1 MTRLTTVGKVQAR
14 GECGVQHRLSGG
26 DSDRP
31 PVWLDPN
38 SVVIG
43 AQSSAVTMRA
53 RESVRVMLAVTRGGR
68 SRRSIT
74 RTDS

>member
-1 MTRLTTVGKVQAR
+1 MTRLTTVGEIQAR
-14 GECGVQHRLSGG
+14 GECGVQHGLAGV

-43 AQSSAVTMRA
+43 AQSSAVSISA
-53 RESVRVMLAVTRGGR
+53 RLGKTEEPV
-68 SRRSIT
+68 
-74 RTDS
+74 